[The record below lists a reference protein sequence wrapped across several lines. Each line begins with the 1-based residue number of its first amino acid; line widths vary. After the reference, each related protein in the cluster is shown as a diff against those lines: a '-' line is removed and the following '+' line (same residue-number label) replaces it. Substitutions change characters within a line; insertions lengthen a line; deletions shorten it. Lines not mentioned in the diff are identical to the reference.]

1 MVISFYL
8 QCKLEVFLCKNK
20 MLDLKN
26 ITSNNMNSLTEE
38 NYLKAIFHL
47 LDSENQVTVNE
58 LSKFLQIKMP
68 SVNSMMKKF
77 ADKNWVIY
85 ETYKPIRVTELG
97 RKEAAIVV
105 RKHRLTEMFLV
116 EKMGFGWENVHEI
129 AEQLEHVHSED
140 FFDKMDEIL
149 NFPKVDPHGEP
160 IPDKDGIIIT
170 QNLKKL
176 SECKINE
183 TVILTSVTISTD
195 DFLNYLNQRNLALGA
210 EILIKNIEKF
220 DGSMQIEFSERTEV
234 LSKMVCE
241 KLLVKK

>member
-1 MVISFYL
+1 
-8 QCKLEVFLCKNK
+8 

-85 ETYKPIRVTELG
+85 ETYKPIKVTELG

-220 DGSMQIEFSERTEV
+220 DGSMQIDFSDRTEI

>member
-1 MVISFYL
+1 
-8 QCKLEVFLCKNK
+8 

-77 ADKNWVIY
+77 AYKNWVIY
-85 ETYKPIRVTELG
+85 ETYKPIKVTELG

-176 SECKINE
+176 SECKVNDM
-183 TVILTSVTISTD
+183 VILTSVTISTD

-220 DGSMQIEFSERTEV
+220 DGSMQIEFSDKTEV